1 MDAALQPLPE
11 ARQKPDFLSVDFDQ
25 SPYIVIWECTR
36 ACGLACVHC
45 RAEAIEARNPNELS
59 TQEAFALL
67 EDVRQFGQPL
77 FVLTGGDPIR
87 RPDIYDI
94 IRHGA
99 DLGLRMT
106 MTPSGTPLMTREVI
120 ARSKAEGLIRM
131 AVSLDGSNKAIHDRF
146 RQVDGSF
153 DWTIKILRWCRE
165 LGLSTQINTTITR
178 YNIADIDPLCDL
190 MLELGIS
197 LWSVFFLVP
206 TGRGQAGDEC
216 SAEEY
221 ELVFNKLYEL
231 SKTAPFDIKSTAA
244 PHYRRLVMQRRK
256 EDARTARATGEAA
269 AGPPQKFL
277 TSGIG
282 FSMKDGVGRAAK
294 SVNDAN
300 GFVFISHTGE
310 VYPSG
315 FLPITAGNVRYASI
329 VDLYQN
335 SPLFRQLRDFDQ
347 LSGKCGYCEY
357 KGICGGGRARTFG
370 MLGDPMASEPLCVY
384 QPPAFLKAVE
394 EGREPSAAEYF
405 SERLRAMDGPPQKP
419 AC

>member
-1 MDAALQPLPE
+1 MSQVLTPMPE
-11 ARQKPDFLSVDFDQ
+11 ARQKPDFLSVDFNE
-25 SPYIVIWECTR
+25 SPYIVIWETTR
-36 ACGLACVHC
+36 ACDLACVHC
-45 RAEAIEARNPNELS
+45 RAEAIKTRNPNELS
-59 TQEAFALL
+59 TEEAVALL
-67 EDVRQFGQPL
+67 EDVRGFGKPL

-87 RPDIYDI
+87 RPDVYDL

-106 MTPSGTPLMTREVI
+106 MTPSGTPLMTEEVI
-120 ARSKAEGLIRM
+120 TKSKEAGLIRM
-131 AVSLDGSNKAIHDRF
+131 AVSLDGSTKEIHDKF
-146 RQVDGSF
+146 RRVDGSY
-153 DWTIKILRWCRE
+153 DWTRNILRWCRE
-165 LGLSTQINTTITR
+165 RELSTQINTTITR
-178 YNIADIDPLCDL
+178 FNIQDIDPLCDL

-206 TGRGQAGDEC
+206 TGRGEATDEC

-221 ELVFNKLYEL
+221 ETVFEKLYEL

-256 EDARTARATGEAA
+256 AEAKNGDAPAD
-269 AGPPQKFL
+269 GPKEKFL
-277 TSGIG
+277 TRGIG

-315 FLPITAGNVRYASI
+315 FLPLTGGNVRYRSI
-329 VDLYQN
+329 VDIYRN

-347 LSGKCGYCEY
+347 LTGKCGYCEY
-357 KGICGGGRARTFG
+357 KGICGGGRARTWG
-370 MLGDPMASEPLCVY
+370 MLGDPMASEPLCTY
-384 QPPAFLKAVE
+384 IPPAFQKAVRDGQE
-394 EGREPSAAEYF
+394 PPAYDYFVNKLEAMGYEG
-405 SERLRAMDGPPQKP
+405 LKDLVPQP
-419 AC
+419 